1 MSAETAHADPT
12 PADEELVPDDLEF
25 EDEQPEPDSRLTPDP
40 PGDE

>member
-1 MSAETAHADPT
+1 MSAETAPADPA
-12 PADEELVPDDLEF
+12 PANDELVPDDEEF